1 MPSCVASSRTQRCG
15 SCISARSASLRPRS
29 SCPLTGHE
37 VLISK
42 TAVRQLDKLERVVA
56 ERIRRK
62 LRVLE
67 EDPFR
72 SRPGADLRLLWGDDE
87 PPLYRLRVGDYRIL
101 YFVVGRQVRITEV
114 LHRSQAYRGLD

>member
-1 MPSCVASSRTQRCG
+1 M
-15 SCISARSASLRPRS
+15 
-29 SCPLTGHE
+29 TGHE

-42 TAVRQLDKLERVVA
+42 TAARQLDRLDRSVA

-72 SRPGADLRLLWGDDE
+72 SRPGADLRLLWEDDE
-87 PPLYRLRVGDYRIL
+87 PPLYHLRIGDYRVL
-101 YFVVGRQVRITEV
+101 YFVVGKEVRITEV

>member
-1 MPSCVASSRTQRCG
+1 M
-15 SCISARSASLRPRS
+15 
-29 SCPLTGHE
+29 TGHE

-42 TAVRQLDKLERVVA
+42 TDVRQLDQLERVVA

>member
-1 MPSCVASSRTQRCG
+1 
-15 SCISARSASLRPRS
+15 
-29 SCPLTGHE
+29 LTGHE